1 MQLTN
6 LQTLPMSEPLAD
18 LLSKPPQDSISIFK
32 LNLDTLVKDE
42 QLIIR
47 AHKICNQLHAPYR
60 LLLNAVFWDYSRLQ
74 AFVSAPSSMEGHH
87 CNINGNFKHTIEVAE
102 QLLQFCDT
110 RPYINQDLAILSALL
125 HDAGKAVEYRPKFGG
140 ELKLTER
147 GRLLGHKFT
156 SVEWVIEAVAKYNL
170 TLPGNDY
177 MLLLHNLSAVA
188 NAPFWMGLRNPATP
202 EARFLSFADQ
212 ISGFDDLA
220 EQTTKGQ
227 NGWGNYHD
235 HLPAKQIY
243 FS

>member
-1 MQLTN
+1 MQLSN
-6 LQTLPMSEPLAD
+6 LQISPMSKPLAD
-18 LLSKPPQDSISIFK
+18 LLSTPPQGSISIFK

-47 AHKICNQLHAPYR
+47 AHKICNQLNSPYR
-60 LLLNAVFWDYSRLQ
+60 LLLNAVLWDYGRLQ
-74 AFVSAPSSMEGHH
+74 AFVTAPSSLAGHH
-87 CNINGNFKHTIEVAE
+87 AEANGNLRHTIEVVE
-102 QLLQFCDT
+102 QVIQFCST
-110 RPYINQDLAILSALL
+110 RTYINRDLAILTALL
-125 HDAGKAVEYRPKFGG
+125 HDAGKAVEYQTKYDGS
-140 ELKLTER
+140 LKLSDR

-156 SVEWVIEAVAKYNL
+156 AIEWVIEAVAKYDIQ
-170 TLPGNDY
+170 LPNNDY

-220 EQTTKGQ
+220 QQTNKRQ
-227 NGWGNYHD
+227 SGWGNYHE

>member
-1 MQLTN
+1 MQLQKTN
-6 LQTLPMSEPLAD
+6 KQTNAALIA
-18 LLSKPPQDSISIFK
+18 LLSKPPQKNISIFN
-32 LNLDTLVKDE
+32 LNLDDLVKDK

-47 AHKICNQLHAPYR
+47 ADKICKELRSEYR
-60 LLLNAVFWDYSRLQ
+60 LLLNAIFWDYKRLQ
-74 AFVSAPSSMEGHH
+74 AFVTAPSSMNGHH
-87 CNINGNFKHTIEVAE
+87 AGINGNFRHTIEVTE
-102 QLLQFCDT
+102 QLMQFCSS
-110 RPYINQDLAILSALL
+110 RSYINRDLAILTALL
-125 HDAGKAVEYRPKFGG
+125 HDAGKAVEYQPKFGG
-140 ELKLTER
+140 DMKLTER

-156 SVEWVIEAVAKYNL
+156 AAEWVIAAAAKYSL

-188 NAPFWMGLRNPATP
+188 NAPFWAGLRSPATP

-220 EQTTKGQ
+220 EQTTRGQ
-227 NGWGNYHD
+227 HGWGSYHE